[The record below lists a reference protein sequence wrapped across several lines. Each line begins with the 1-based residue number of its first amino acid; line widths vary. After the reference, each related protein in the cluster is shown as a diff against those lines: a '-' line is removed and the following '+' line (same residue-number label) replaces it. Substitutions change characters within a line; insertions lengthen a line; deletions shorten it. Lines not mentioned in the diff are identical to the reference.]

1 MKNALM
7 VAPILLLLVACSGAP
22 PQVRGEAQ
30 AYQLLSETPDPATG
44 GLIVSI
50 TVPKAA
56 TPAAIKAAAET
67 IIADRRSRFRDITVK
82 TFAEGAGA
90 NGTLLAVSK
99 LEGERVEHHLSA
111 AMPESQRIPT
121 H

>member
-1 MKNALM
+1 MKNVVM
-7 VAPILLLLVACSGAP
+7 VAPILLLLVACSNAP
-22 PQVRGEAQ
+22 PQIRAQ
-30 AYQLLSETPDPATG
+30 AQLSQILSETPDPATG
-44 GLIVSI
+44 GIIVSI
-50 TVPKAA
+50 TVPKTA
-56 TPAAIKAAAET
+56 TPAAIKVAAEAV
-67 IIADRRSRFRDITVK
+67 IADRRGRYRNITVK

-90 NGTLLAVSK
+90 NGTPLAVSK